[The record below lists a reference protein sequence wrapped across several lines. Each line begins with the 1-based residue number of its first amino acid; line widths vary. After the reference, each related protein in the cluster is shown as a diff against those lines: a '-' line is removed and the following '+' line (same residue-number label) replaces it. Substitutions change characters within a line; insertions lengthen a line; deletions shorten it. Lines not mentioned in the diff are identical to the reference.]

1 MTSAPELGSEI
12 GGYRLESVLG
22 EGGMGV
28 VYLARTKAGG
38 LCAVKVLSRRLVG
51 DDPSFATRF
60 KREVQYAEA
69 LDHPH
74 VLEIYE
80 AGETPDGT
88 LFFAMQYVDGPDLG
102 VLLRRDGARPRASPR
117 DPRADRRRAR
127 LRARARPGTSRRQAR
142 QHHRRQRR
150 GGPHAF

>member
-1 MTSAPELGSEI
+1 MNTFGADGAPELGSEI
-12 GGYRLESVLG
+12 NGYLLESVLG
-22 EGGMGV
+22 QGGMGT
-28 VYLARTKAGG
+28 VYLARGPEGG
-38 LCAVKVLSRRLVG
+38 VCAVKVLSRRLVG

-74 VLEIYE
+74 VLELYE

-102 VLLRRDGARPRASPR
+102 VLLRRDGALSLP
-117 DPRADRRRAR
+117 
-127 LRARARPGTSRRQAR
+127 QALAIL
-142 QHHRRQRR
+142 
-150 GGPHAF
+150 GPIGDALDCAHANGLCIAT